1 MAERE
6 KEPGFLAR
14 WSRRKHSVQAEMGA
28 DAVPAQPEGQG
39 EGAED
44 ADAKRDAERAAN
56 REAAEAVDIDSLTY
70 EDDFKVFM
78 KDGVPDALRRRA
90 YRKLWRSNPVLANLD
105 GLNDYDDDFGN
116 PADNVYASIWK
127 VGRGFLSDS
136 ELKAQHES
144 GRVSAAWEA
153 DEKGNPPDAVAEAA
167 DEVEPVE
174 ALPEPEDATE
184 SADEEVVDAEP
195 GEAEAMREPEEPE
208 ARPRVGIRS
217 RLGV

>member
-14 WSRRKHSVQAEMGA
+14 WSRRKQSVQAEKEA
-28 DAVPAQPEGQG
+28 DAVPTPPEGPG
-39 EGAED
+39 ESADD
-44 ADAKRDAERAAN
+44 ADAKWDAERAAN
-56 REAAEAVDIDSLTY
+56 REAAEAMDIDSLTY

-90 YRKLWRSNPVLANLD
+90 YRKLWSFNPVLANLD

-116 PADNVYASIWK
+116 PADIVYASIWK

-136 ELKAQHES
+136 ELKEQHKS
-144 GRVSAAWEA
+144 GRVSTAWEA
-153 DEKGNPPDAVAEAA
+153 DEKGIPPDAVAKAA

-174 ALPEPEDATE
+174 A
-184 SADEEVVDAEP
+184 
-195 GEAEAMREPEEPE
+195 EAIREPEEPE
-208 ARPRVGIRS
+208 APPRVGIRS